1 MHKLLNILSGC
12 IKADQILSNYDFKF
26 DSNHKLIHLW
36 LNRLFNLNTNFTYMC
51 PDIQKKHDGRFEK
64 EGKII
69 FANSYFHEKEKVFKV

>member
-51 PDIQKKHDGRFEK
+51 PDIKNNMMGDLKNRE
-64 EGKII
+64 KII
-69 FANSYFHEKEKVFKV
+69 VANCYFHEEENVLKV